1 MSAFYSEGMGYSENC
16 LPKALAALGHEVCV
30 LTSVWNVY
38 GTQSDYQANYLS
50 FLGPADQGEQEFLV
64 DGYKVIRLPSQ
75 TIAGYVRLSGLYGAL
90 RRLRPAVVHCTEV
103 ASIPNFNL
111 ALLKPFLGYKL
122 FTETHQHLSV
132 VRPYLLAK
140 HGNLLRKLAY
150 RLTRTLPTWL
160 ASLAVEKCFA
170 IAPDCLEVANRFFGV
185 PRRKLS
191 LQSLGTD
198 TEMFS
203 RARTSDDFANRRSMR
218 AALGC
223 ADTDV
228 ICIYTGRFSQ
238 DKNPLLLSQ
247 AVEKLCGAG
256 KTFRALFI
264 GDGAQRGAIGQ
275 SGHSVILPFMRHRE
289 LAMHY
294 KAADI
299 AVWPRQESMS
309 MLDAA
314 AACLPLVVSDQIG
327 ERGRIE
333 GNGLYYRENSVDS
346 LAETLAKLEDPGIRA
361 VLGQSGRNK
370 MVAHFS
376 WESIATGFCDAYGS
390 ALQGSVN
397 QRGS

>member
-1 MSAFYSEGMGYSENC
+1 MGYSENC
-16 LPKALAALGHEVCV
+16 LPKALAALGHDVYV

-38 GTQSDYQANYLS
+38 GTQSDYQSNYLS
-50 FLGPADQGEQEFLV
+50 FLGPANQGEKEFQV
-64 DGYKVIRLPSQ
+64 DGYNVIRLPSQ
-75 TIAGYVRLSGLYGAL
+75 TIAGYVNLSGLYSTL
-90 RRLRPAVVHCTEV
+90 RRLEPVVVHCTEI
-103 ASIPNFNL
+103 ASIPNFKL
-111 ALLKPFLGYKL
+111 ALLKPLLGYKL

-140 HGNLLRKLAY
+140 RGNLLKKLAY
-150 RLTRTLPTWL
+150 RLTRTLPTFL

-170 IAPDCLEVANRFFGV
+170 IAPDCLQVANRFFGV
-185 PRRKLS
+185 PLRKLH

-203 RARTSDDFANRRSMR
+203 PARTPDDFAARKRLRDAM
-218 AALGC
+218 GC
-223 ADTDV
+223 DANDV
-228 ICIYTGRFSQ
+228 VCIYTGRFSQ

-247 AVEKLCGAG
+247 AVEKLSGAG
-256 KTFRALFI
+256 KRYRALFI
-264 GDGAQRGAIGQ
+264 GDGAQRDAIRQ
-275 SGHSVILPFMRHRE
+275 SGRSAILSFMRHRE
-289 LAMHY
+289 LATYY

-346 LAETLAKLEDPGIRA
+346 LAETLAKLKDPGFRA
-361 VLGQSGRNK
+361 ALGQSGRSK
-370 MVAHFS
+370 MVAQFS
-376 WESIATGFCDAYGS
+376 WKSIATGFCDAYRS